1 MTDRETRGCPI
12 LPPPVPVLDTAA
24 RRAVLGRHPRTSH
37 ARSGEARARAS
48 VASLR
53 RWKFEIRQD
62 VLYFLEGTADL
73 LQPRQHVPV

>member
-48 VASLR
+48 VGQFA
-53 RWKFEIRQD
+53 IQD
-62 VLYFLEGTADL
+62 LVEETIDGNRVELD
-73 LQPRQHVPV
+73 VW